1 MGMKKINVY
10 SLKGKVTGEMEL
22 PEIFSEEYRPD
33 LIKRAVLSGQSAR
46 IQSWGTDPMAG
57 KRTTA
62 ESFGAGRGAA
72 MVPRVKGSRHPA
84 ASKAAFVPHAAG
96 GRRAHPP
103 RTARI
108 IHEKI
113 NKKERKLAIRSALA
127 ATINQEL
134 VQSRGHQIENIP
146 QIPFVVDDELC
157 SVKKTKETREIFKS
171 LGIMDDVVRAKNGR
185 KIRAGRGKTR
195 GRKYKT
201 PKGPLLVVGE
211 DKGISLGARN
221 HPGVDVVV
229 VDNIN
234 AELLAPGTHPGR
246 LTVYTKSAIE
256 KLGDLFQN
264 R

>member
-1 MGMKKINVY
+1 MTKIKVY
-10 SLKGKVTGEMEL
+10 SLEGEATEEIEL
-22 PEIFSEEYRPD
+22 PEIFMEEFRPD
-33 LIKRAVLSGQSAR
+33 LIKRAVISSQTAR
-46 IQSWGTDPMAG
+46 IQPWGTDPMAG

-84 ASKAAFVPHAAG
+84 GSKGAFVPQAVG

-103 RTARI
+103 RVARI

-113 NKKERKLAIRSALA
+113 NKKEKRQAIRSAVA
-127 ATINQEL
+127 ATANHEL
-134 VQSRGHQIENIP
+134 VELRGHRVENLP
-146 QIPFVVDDELC
+146 QIPVVVDDEITK
-157 SVKKTKETREIFKS
+157 VKRTSETREIFKK
-171 LGIMDDVVRAKNGR
+171 LGVMDDVVRAKSGR

-195 GRKYKT
+195 GRKYKS

-229 VDNIN
+229 VDNLN

-246 LTVYTKSAIE
+246 LTIYTKSAIE
-256 KLGDLFQN
+256 KLGELFQN
-264 R
+264 K